1 MCLRFLNFEKNLK
14 YDIAKIY
21 VFQPQN
27 PNFLQMPILRQ
38 FHFSKNYY

>member
-1 MCLRFLNFEKNLK
+1 MCLQFVNFEKNLE

-27 PNFLQMPILRQ
+27 PNFLQNANFASISLQ
-38 FHFSKNYY
+38 